1 LNATHDTLENITEG
15 PETRSMSRF
24 THIAL
29 KIQKEKCIEKHVTI
43 HTYRTQNSKRKM
55 YFWISVE
62 FEILE
67 VDTSKGTYQVETN
80 PSVQI
85 METSIG
91 AT

>member
-1 LNATHDTLENITEG
+1 
-15 PETRSMSRF
+15 
-24 THIAL
+24 
-29 KIQKEKCIEKHVTI
+29 
-43 HTYRTQNSKRKM
+43 M

-85 METSIG
+85 METSIE